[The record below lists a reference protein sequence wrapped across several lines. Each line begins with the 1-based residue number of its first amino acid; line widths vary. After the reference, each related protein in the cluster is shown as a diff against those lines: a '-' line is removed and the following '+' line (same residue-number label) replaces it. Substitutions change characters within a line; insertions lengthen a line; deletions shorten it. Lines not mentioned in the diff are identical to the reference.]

1 MVQGIERPPTLTS
14 VVVDAIR
21 NGIFRG
27 EMLPGEA
34 LREVALSDSLQVS
47 RGTVREALHRLQDD
61 GLVRIFPHK
70 GAFVQ
75 GMKPCTA
82 GEDYTL
88 RALLEPYAVRLA
100 MERDGYTRKDLDRLE
115 KLGRRIGELEGKG
128 GPYLEIVKADVEL
141 HRLICLRS
149 RHRLLLKTMKSL
161 QSMNQLFVLN
171 SRLYQL
177 EGYRDDPSHLEIA
190 AAIREGAPETAAN
203 LLRLHILQSGEV
215 LLSRMLVEDGGAPE

>member
-21 NGIFRG
+21 DGIFRG

-47 RGTVREALHRLQDD
+47 RGTVREALHRLEDD
-61 GLVRIFPHK
+61 GLVRIIPHK

-82 GEDYTL
+82 REVYTL
-88 RALLEPYAVRLA
+88 RAVLEPYAVRLA
-100 MERDGYTRKDLDRLE
+100 MERDGYTRKDLDRFE
-115 KLGRRIGELEGKG
+115 KLGRRIGELEDRG
-128 GPYLEIVKADVEL
+128 GSTYEIVKADVEF

-161 QSMNQLFVLN
+161 QSMTRLFVFN
-171 SRLYQL
+171 NRLHRS

-190 AAIREGAPETAAN
+190 LAIRQGSPERAAN
-203 LLRLHILQSGEV
+203 LLRLHIMQSGEV
-215 LLSRMLVEDGGAPE
+215 LLSRMLAEEGRGA